1 MSKQDT
7 DIAKLDKRYISALLN
22 ALETR
27 KKNNQIDQELYSLL
41 KEKYSIAYEAA
52 QDKSSLFEGFTTFE
66 AIAPNPE
73 TIYSSVK
80 QLLQRFNDLEK
91 EKNKIQERFSK
102 LDDLFN
108 EGSISESVLKSKK
121 KEYEILLSKYEDQ
134 KRKYIE
140 AIPSTL
146 DIIKAINDGIL
157 ERLEELEV
165 EKTINGSK
173 AALDEKAHLTK
184 LKSDIAKAAKE
195 LSNVVELDFSA
206 DNWNKPTISTSK
218 EDIISITPLKE
229 QFKAP
234 ERTTI
239 ETESLQTPPPPPQ
252 DSKWVK
258 WKNMVIGKLVGDVNM
273 VGGSYAVIATDRP
286 SLAIIR
292 DFALTGPSRLRTS
305 TNPKVIEERLG
316 SMVKEAYNVEEGRA
330 LLPENLVKFAI
341 DNKIGVDLFRLINS
355 YYASVGIGAITVQ
368 GKEAIINDNAQVLT
382 LAENVN
388 LLGRRVLA
396 PDRSLIGVIHELYYD
411 PITSHLYAFAFKGVP
426 PPVIRKIYQ
435 DSHNRAMTD
444 NTFGEFRNEIAKQL
458 SVPIYEALTPSSVV
472 RYSLMSGLIK
482 NINQLV
488 TLVESMN
495 PRITKTV
502 DISSI
507 SSQGVLLTRFPSNA
521 LPRIEYFEY

>member
-7 DIAKLDKRYISALLN
+7 DIAKLDKRYLGALLD
-22 ALETR
+22 ALEKR
-27 KKNNQIDQELYSLL
+27 KKNNEIEPGLYESL

-52 QDKSSLFEGFTTFE
+52 EDKSYLYDGFTTLE

-80 QLLQRFNDLEK
+80 QLLQRFEDFEK
-91 EKNKIQERFSK
+91 EKNKIKERFSK
-102 LDDLFN
+102 LDDLFK
-108 EGSISESVLKSKK
+108 EGNISEPVLRSKK
-121 KEYEILLSKYEDQ
+121 KEYEILLLKYDDQ
-134 KRKYIE
+134 KQEYLD

-146 DIIKAINDGIL
+146 EIVKAMNDGIL
-157 ERLEELEV
+157 ERLEELEA
-165 EKTINGSK
+165 EKAVNQSK
-173 AALDEKAHLTK
+173 TVLDEKSHLTRIK
-184 LKSDIAKAAKE
+184 NDIAKAVKE
-195 LSNVVELDFSA
+195 LSNLVELDFSA
-206 DNWNKPTISTSK
+206 DDWKKPSVAATR
-218 EDIISITPLKE
+218 EDSIAITPLKE

-234 ERTTI
+234 ERPRI
-239 ETESLQTPPPPPQ
+239 ETESLRTPPPPP
-252 DSKWVK
+252 KEAIWVK
-258 WKNMVIGKLVGDVNM
+258 WKNMIIGKRVGDVSM
-273 VGGSYAVIATDRP
+273 AGGNYVIIATDRP

-292 DFALTGPSRLRTS
+292 DFALTGPARLRTS
-305 TNPKVIEERLG
+305 TNPKVIEERL
-316 SMVKEAYNVEEGRA
+316 SDMVKEAYNIEEGRA
-330 LLPENLVKFAI
+330 LLPEQLVKFAI

-355 YYASVGIGAITVQ
+355 YYASVGIGAITIQ
-368 GKEAIINDNAQVLT
+368 GKEAIINENAQVLT

-388 LLGRRVLA
+388 LLGKRVLA

-411 PITSHLYAFAFKGVP
+411 PIASNLYAFAFKGVP

-435 DSHNRAMTD
+435 DSHSRVMTD
-444 NTFGEFRNEIAKQL
+444 NTFGEFRNEIAKKL
-458 SVPIYEALTPSSVV
+458 AVPIYEALTPSSVV
-472 RYSLMSGLIK
+472 RYSLMSGLTK

-507 SSQGVLLTRFPSNA
+507 SDQGVLLTRFPSNA